1 METLKELTDRVFAG
15 MDIREQQIGIYE
27 GKGKPIYPDYADEI
41 LETHGDYVVTDYA
54 FSKDGILVVAL
65 TEKK

>member
-27 GKGKPIYPDYADEI
+27 GKGKPIYPDYADE
-41 LETHGDYVVTDYA
+41 
-54 FSKDGILVVAL
+54 
-65 TEKK
+65 